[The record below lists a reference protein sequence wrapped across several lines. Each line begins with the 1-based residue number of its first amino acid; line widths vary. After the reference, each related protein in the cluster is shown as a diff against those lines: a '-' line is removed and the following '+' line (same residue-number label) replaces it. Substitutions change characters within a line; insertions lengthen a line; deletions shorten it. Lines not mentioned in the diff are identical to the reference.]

1 MTKIAFAADT
11 FYHHHYDVNQLSSA
25 FQRVKAQYDTK
36 NLRRIFSYENL
47 NCDIKVF
54 EELQNLDQKDI
65 KFAILLAAERRLIDP
80 VETEILI
87 KKSFLYEKIR
97 VKRADSKIRFR
108 KSLNSLRDSYKK
120 LTNKSTCMEKNWNE
134 FKSKVVVKAY
144 NANTPGIDTYDELNK
159 KALRRRMISKQDYKL
174 LKLLREVEQ
183 INILSIPKYRKK
195 KEKLEKLNY
204 SINSEVT
211 RYHIDSQKI
220 DTDSLRYSFY
230 KKYNAQQ
237 THEML
242 NLITT
247 LIGRTQSDK
256 TKIIFIDANGNI
268 SEAKELGPMEQL
280 HLSLKLYQQEKQNLL
295 DTEAFKGT
303 SFSYKELITAAFEL
317 SQITT
322 LEAESLSMFE
332 RKIKEKKLWK
342 KGLELAKRM
351 DYIVT
356 VLTSPVGG
364 LVYALSIGIA
374 NQYLN
379 PPDQSP
385 DYKQSLFYGNCEM
398 NL

>member
-1 MTKIAFAADT
+1 
-11 FYHHHYDVNQLSSA
+11 
-25 FQRVKAQYDTK
+25 
-36 NLRRIFSYENL
+36 
-47 NCDIKVF
+47 
-54 EELQNLDQKDI
+54 
-65 KFAILLAAERRLIDP
+65 
-80 VETEILI
+80 
-87 KKSFLYEKIR
+87 
-97 VKRADSKIRFR
+97 
-108 KSLNSLRDSYKK
+108 
-120 LTNKSTCMEKNWNE
+120 
-134 FKSKVVVKAY
+134 
-144 NANTPGIDTYDELNK
+144 
-159 KALRRRMISKQDYKL
+159 
-174 LKLLREVEQ
+174 
-183 INILSIPKYRKK
+183 
-195 KEKLEKLNY
+195 
-204 SINSEVT
+204 
-211 RYHIDSQKI
+211 
-220 DTDSLRYSFY
+220 
-230 KKYNAQQ
+230 
-237 THEML
+237 ML